1 MQVFEIFETKLGLQG
16 LQLMAS
22 EILLLGMQ
30 VMHSPVYCLQLAQ
43 LIPHV
48 RQVLLVLFK
57 YYPVGH
63 SASNM
68 HVLSVVL

>member
-1 MQVFEIFETKLGLQG
+1 
-16 LQLMAS
+16 MAS
-22 EILLLGMQ
+22 ERLLLGMQ

-43 LIPHV
+43 LIPHE